1 MTKSKTHFI
10 KQLCSLK
17 QINIDSE
24 EAHGFLNKSVVE
36 LLTMIKELK
45 GEPEQEWQEIEPVQ
59 APESEPEP
67 QAPESDPE
75 PQAPESEPE
84 PQEESDDESD
94 DETFAHRCGSRFR

>member
-17 QINIDSE
+17 QINIDSD
-24 EAHGFLNKSVVE
+24 EAKEFLNKSVVE
-36 LLTMIKELK
+36 LLTMIKDLK
-45 GEPEQEWQEIEPVQ
+45 GEPEQDWQEIKPV
-59 APESEPEP
+59 